1 MNTFI
6 RTLLQKKSKGFTLVE
21 LLVASTIFSMVVV
34 TATGALFQAQHLN
47 TRVQQQQIILDGVNL
62 SMESMV
68 RDIRYGFYYHCE
80 KAAFSTSTA
89 NLGLRDNCP
98 LALDGSLP
106 YGQALVFHPVG
117 MPNDADRVAYY
128 VKQTQFTSS
137 IYKAT
142 CIVTGGPG
150 CVWNAADEQITGDD
164 VYIDRLAFFVVGA
177 NAGTNDGTNLGG
189 STDTLQPMATII
201 ISGRTKP
208 NNRNFAPVF
217 FHIEHSTV
225 SRVLDN

>member
-1 MNTFI
+1 MITFF
-6 RTLLQKKSKGFTLVE
+6 RTLLQKRSRGFTLVE

-62 SMESMV
+62 SMESMI
-68 RDIRYGFYYHCE
+68 RDIRYGAYYHCE
-80 KAAFSTSTA
+80 KVAFATTTA
-89 NLGLRDNCP
+89 NLDLRDNCP

-106 YGQALVFHPVG
+106 YGQALIFHPVG
-117 MPNDADRVAYY
+117 MPNDGDRVAYY

-137 IYKAT
+137 VFKAT
-142 CIVTGGPG
+142 CVVMVGPA
-150 CVWNAADEQITGDD
+150 CTWNAAEEQVTGDD

-189 STDTLQPMATII
+189 SIDTLQPMVTII

-208 NNRNFAPVF
+208 SNRSFAPVF
-217 FHIEHSTV
+217 FHIEHSAV